1 VATKKPASTVPLP
14 FRTEKGEVTNY
25 VSNFK
30 VAQKAPAVK
39 QAKPAPP
46 PKPAYDSFLDLAW
59 ERLDT
64 IKSKP
69 AEEAKPKSEPPKP
82 APAVQ
87 EKVKT
92 SVRSP
97 SPEVVFIIVN
107 YSMKNHMNGLIF
119 KASLIS
125 SKRLPTGWVTKMKW
139 KN

>member
-1 VATKKPASTVPLP
+1 VASKKPASTVPLP

-30 VAQKAPAVK
+30 VAQKAPTVK

-69 AEEAKPKSEPPKP
+69 VEEVKPKAEPPKP
-82 APAVQ
+82 TPVVQ

-92 SVRSP
+92 VVRSP
-97 SPEVVFIIVN
+97 SPEVVLIAIN
-107 YSMKNHMNGLIF
+107 YSM
-119 KASLIS
+119 
-125 SKRLPTGWVTKMKW
+125 
-139 KN
+139 